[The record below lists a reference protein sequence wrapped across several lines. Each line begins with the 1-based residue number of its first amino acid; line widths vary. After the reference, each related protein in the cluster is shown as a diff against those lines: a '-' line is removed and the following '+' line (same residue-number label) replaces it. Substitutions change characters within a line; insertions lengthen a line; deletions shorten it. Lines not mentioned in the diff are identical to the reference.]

1 MSPRTASLEAMTA
14 LLDLEEFEV
23 VEAGEDRKARRR
35 DLVLVPR
42 LAVGVCPHCR
52 QVSQDRHACHDRK
65 VLDLPM
71 GSYATH
77 LTVRQ
82 SQFHCRHCDKFFT
95 PPLAGL
101 AEGAHATERLLARL
115 AELVRHADVAAAAA
129 FFGVPDKTLEKWY
142 YDYVQRLERQEPLQ
156 PIRTLGI
163 DELSLKNGTG
173 SSASC

>member
-1 MSPRTASLEAMTA
+1 MRPRAPSAEAMTA

-23 VEAGEDRKARRR
+23 VEASEDRKSRRR
-35 DLVLVPR
+35 DLVVVPCV
-42 LAVGVCPHCR
+42 AVALCPHCR
-52 QVSQDRHACHDRK
+52 QVCQDRHACHDRQ

-101 AEGAHATERLLARL
+101 AEGAHATERLLTRL
-115 AELVRHADVAAAAA
+115 AELVKHADVSAASA
-129 FFGVPDKTLEKWY
+129 FFGVPEKTLEKWY
-142 YDYVQRLERQEPLQ
+142 YDHVRRLERQGPLR
-156 PIRTLGI
+156 PIRTLGV
-163 DELSLKNGTG
+163 DELSLKNGTS